1 MIRIYPYPF
10 SKNVKS
16 LPDPPPGRSREIKNF
31 ECKKYKNDYSWL
43 LKARNNLKKCFHLC
57 DICSKKFNYMRCLVK
72 NSNVQ
77 YEYNLS
83 YNTARSN
90 PEGGKEE
97 VGEHMSIAHLCGN
110 HKSFKHKN
118 ELCDVKK
125 NILKIN
131 SNASK
136 NSVDSNQSITSLKSA
151 NENSIIFSNSLN
163 HNETACLS
171 FNDDVFIFLD
181 DYPGKHSNRYKKD
194 QEKCDPLLQ
203 NVNSLKGDDLM
214 CPKFQ
219 PDDTIIHIKRH
230 FKNNVSYF
238 ACKHVNMNDL
248 YNLYDEDAK
257 YDSINIYMCD
267 NSMESFSKN
276 DCALNLSEEKEPFNL
291 TQPIII
297 TEFHEKDEEK
307 EQSQELDD
315 LRNESNDSHRY
326 ESLKRHDLNED
337 IKHIDLNLEQNG
349 NCELFN
355 VTHFCVNEE
364 FAALYASG
372 QPDKNCRTYIKND
385 TIGKINNNGMK
396 KQDKMENLK
405 KNSEKYAHRIDD
417 NCKNNNIIQKEA
429 FERMN
434 MYTHL
439 LNKEKKTRTLIDE
452 LREKLMKK
460 KNLYLESH
468 SEQNKNRSTDT
479 TQEEEKKIIAEK
491 CVEHLAPN
499 NSTKYSKETQGNS
512 APPVAGNL
520 NALGIYKRHNVNEKK
535 TINNVNIDEF
545 KSRLTNGGNLILN
558 IEGGT
563 SKGLKSIYSEAK
575 NVKGISTYSDEKEY
589 EKHVY
594 NREGVGHVKQDV
606 NIIKGRN
613 QSGCK
618 MSSSVKSHKGFKN
631 NVEKNNYDI
640 EIKSFTIDDK
650 EKRSNL
656 KLLEQIK
663 NYKLVE
669 ENKEGGIRFNGDYTR
684 SDKEGT
690 EEICEKNKSRNV
702 PEDEKLHIT
711 RTDKSKKGYKS
722 EIIAGREEKTY
733 FTDSNS
739 KKVEVRSG
747 KENSFNSKG
756 ICRKSRNAIGMNEEN
771 IVKRPLKG
779 DEKEKGNIIYG
790 KRISDKHSID
800 KRSDDESSTILRHDI
815 FNSLT
820 KNCKPGL
827 KNELKDTNRSS
838 KKENCNRSG
847 DNLPTSKEQE
857 NGSSN
862 MWSKDMFI
870 STKSNTK
877 LGSNVNSNKDDL
889 MKQTKMKG
897 YYVKDKIHV
906 NQSKGERTE
915 QEVESQDKAQATRDR
930 PREADKL
937 EHCKRK
943 NGEECSPNGISI
955 LGRETKNYAEGK
967 KQNETH
973 RCESEERLTTE
984 LKKKLSN
991 ILSSCTNRNRINI
1004 HNKIYASEMEKIRM
1018 DNNKMAYI
1026 NNNYFFNV
1034 DKGNH
1039 FENCEEQ
1046 VGKNCSMKYNFK
1058 KLDLQFC
1065 KSKNDFYSFN
1075 YMSNVLSS
1083 SSCSVSKE
1091 YISRESYESNILDEK
1106 INKLNELRK
1115 KYLLKKYLNAVLN
1128 RSQNHLVDSRRS
1140 RKVCNMDVPKLAY
1153 NAAENKIGE
1162 KTDPKKE
1169 PLGGDLHFKQ
1179 RPNEKLKI
1187 CNRDTKLCE
1196 APQSPKKQD
1205 KIPKPLAS
1213 QLEMNSV
1220 SRLEKT
1226 QSYPFEEFNL

>member
-10 SKNVKS
+10 SKYVKS
-16 LPDPPPGRSREIKNF
+16 LPDPPPGKSREIKNF
-31 ECKKYKNDYSWL
+31 ECKKYKDDYSWL
-43 LKARNNLKKCFHLC
+43 LKARSNLKKCFHLC

-90 PEGGKEE
+90 PNGGKEE
-97 VGEHMSIAHLCGN
+97 VGEHRCVAHFCGN
-110 HKSFKHKN
+110 HKSFKHSN
-118 ELCDVKK
+118 ELCDVKN

-131 SNASK
+131 SNTSK

-151 NENSIIFSNSLN
+151 NDNSIIFSNSLN
-163 HNETACLS
+163 YNKTACLS

-181 DYPGKHSNRYKKD
+181 DYPGKHSNRYKKGE
-194 QEKCDPLLQ
+194 EKCDTLLQ
-203 NVNSLKGDDLM
+203 NVNSLKGDDHM
-214 CPKFQ
+214 YPQFQ
-219 PDDTIIHIKRH
+219 SDDTIIHIKRH
-230 FKNNVSYF
+230 LKNNVSYF
-238 ACKHVNMNDL
+238 ACKHVKMNDL
-248 YNLYDEDAK
+248 SDLDDENAL
-257 YDSINIYMCD
+257 YDSINIYMSD

-276 DCALNLSEEKEPFNL
+276 DYALNSSQEKEPFNL
-291 TQPIII
+291 TQPIVISA
-297 TEFHEKDEEK
+297 FNEKDEKK
-307 EQSQELDD
+307 EQSSELDD
-315 LRNESNDSHRY
+315 LKNVSNDSHRY
-326 ESLKRHDLNED
+326 ESLKRHDLNEG
-337 IKHIDLNLEQNG
+337 IEGIDLNLEQNG

-355 VTHFCVNEE
+355 VSLFCVNEE

-372 QPDKNCRTYIKND
+372 QADKNCKSRIKSEMM
-385 TIGKINNNGMK
+385 GKIDNNGIK
-396 KQDKMENLK
+396 KKDRTENLN
-405 KNSEKYAHRIDD
+405 KNSEQDAHRIDD
-417 NCKNNNIIQKEA
+417 NCKNDNIIQKHA
-429 FERMN
+429 FKRMN
-434 MYTHL
+434 VYTNL

-452 LREKLMKK
+452 LQEKLMKR

-468 SEQNKNRSTDT
+468 SEQNNNRSADT
-479 TQEEEKKIIAEK
+479 TQEEKKKIIAEK
-491 CVEHLAPN
+491 CVQHLVAN
-499 NSTKYSKETQGNS
+499 NSTKCSKETHGNS
-512 APPVAGNL
+512 VPPVEGNL
-520 NALGIYKRHNVNEKK
+520 NALRIYKRHNVSEKK

-558 IEGGT
+558 TDGGS

-575 NVKGISTYSDEKEY
+575 NVKGKWTYSDDKEY
-589 EKHVY
+589 EKRVY
-594 NREGVGHVKQDV
+594 NRDVDHVKEDV

-613 QSGCK
+613 ESGCK
-618 MSSSVKSHKGFKN
+618 MSSFVKSHNGLKD
-631 NVEKNNYDI
+631 NVGKNNYDI

-650 EKRSNL
+650 EKSSNL

-663 NYKLVE
+663 SCNLVE
-669 ENKEGGIRFNGDYTR
+669 ENKEEGISFKGDYIHF
-684 SDKEGT
+684 DKEQT
-690 EEICEKNKSRNV
+690 EDIYEKNKSRNV
-702 PEDEKLHIT
+702 PEDEKLHIST
-711 RTDKSKKGYKS
+711 TDKSEKRYKS
-722 EIIAGREEKTY
+722 QIFAEREEKTY
-733 FTDSNS
+733 FTDSNF
-739 KKVEVRSG
+739 KKVEVSSG
-747 KENSFNSKG
+747 NENSFNSKG
-756 ICRKSRNAIGMNEEN
+756 ICRKNKNVNGMNEEN
-771 IVKRPLKG
+771 VVKRPLEG

-790 KRISDKHSID
+790 KRISDKHSSD
-800 KRSDDESSTILRHDI
+800 KRSGHESSTILRHDI

-820 KNCKPGL
+820 QNCKPGL
-827 KNELKDTNRSS
+827 KNELKDTNSSS
-838 KKENCNRSG
+838 KKENCNRNG
-847 DNLPTSKEQE
+847 DNLSISKEQE

-877 LGSNVNSNKDDL
+877 LGDNVNSNKDDSK
-889 MKQTKMKG
+889 KQTKVKG
-897 YYVKDKIHV
+897 YYVKDKIHE
-906 NQSKGERTE
+906 NQGKGEPTE
-915 QEVESQDKAQATRDR
+915 QQGESQNEAQTTCDR
-930 PREADKL
+930 PKEADKL
-937 EHCKRK
+937 EHCKKK
-943 NGEECSPNGISI
+943 NGEKYSPDGISI
-955 LGRETKNYAEGK
+955 LGRGTKNYGERK
-967 KQNETH
+967 KQNQTNKN
-973 RCESEERLTTE
+973 ESEERLTTE

-991 ILSSCTNRNRINI
+991 ILSSCTNPNKINI
-1004 HNKIYASEMEKIRM
+1004 HNKIYASEMEKIKM

-1034 DKGNH
+1034 DKGKH
-1039 FENCEEQ
+1039 LENCEEQ
-1046 VGKNCSMKYNFK
+1046 VAKNSSMKYNFK

-1091 YISRESYESNILDEK
+1091 YTFRESYESNILDEK

-1128 RSQNHLVDSRRS
+1128 RSKNNFVDSRTS
-1140 RKVCNMDVPKLAY
+1140 KKVCNMDVPKLAY
-1153 NAAENKIGE
+1153 NAAKNKIGE

-1169 PLGGDLHFKQ
+1169 PLGGGLHYKQ

-1187 CNRDTKLCE
+1187 CKRETKLCQ

-1213 QLEMNSV
+1213 QLDINSV

>member
-10 SKNVKS
+10 SKYVKS
-16 LPDPPPGRSREIKNF
+16 LPDPPPGKSREIKNF

-43 LKARNNLKKCFHLC
+43 LKAKSNLKKCFHLC

-90 PEGGKEE
+90 PKGGKEE
-97 VGEHMSIAHLCGN
+97 VGEHMSVAPLCGN

-118 ELCDVKK
+118 ELCDVKN

-151 NENSIIFSNSLN
+151 NDNSIIFSNSLN

-171 FNDDVFIFLD
+171 FDDDVFIFID

-194 QEKCDPLLQ
+194 EEKCDTLLQ

-214 CPKFQ
+214 CPQFQ
-219 PDDTIIHIKRH
+219 LDDTIIHIKRH
-230 FKNNVSYF
+230 FKNDVSYF
-238 ACKHVNMNDL
+238 ACKHVKMNEL
-248 YNLYDEDAK
+248 YNLDDESAK

-276 DCALNLSEEKEPFNL
+276 DCALNSSEEKEPFSL

-297 TEFHEKDEEK
+297 TTFNEKDEKK
-307 EQSQELDD
+307 EQNQELDD
-315 LRNESNDSHRY
+315 LKNVSNDGHRY
-326 ESLKRHDLNED
+326 ESLKRHDLNEG
-337 IKHIDLNLEQNG
+337 IKRIDLNLEQNG
-349 NCELFN
+349 NYELFN
-355 VTHFCVNEE
+355 VSHFCVNEE
-364 FAALYASG
+364 FPALYASG
-372 QPDKNCRTYIKND
+372 QADKNCKSHIKNESMR
-385 TIGKINNNGMK
+385 KINNNGIEE
-396 KQDKMENLK
+396 QDRMENLN
-405 KNSEKYAHRIDD
+405 KNSEQYARRIDD
-417 NCKNNNIIQKEA
+417 NCKKDNIIQKHA
-429 FERMN
+429 FKRMN
-434 MYTHL
+434 TYTNL

-452 LREKLMKK
+452 LREKLMKR

-468 SEQNKNRSTDT
+468 SEQNKNISADT
-479 TQEEEKKIIAEK
+479 TQEEKKKIIAEK
-491 CVEHLAPN
+491 CVQNLAAN
-499 NSTKYSKETQGNS
+499 NSTKCSKETHGNS
-512 APPVAGNL
+512 VPPVSGNL
-520 NALGIYKRHNVNEKK
+520 NALRIYKRHNVSEKK

-545 KSRLTNGGNLILN
+545 KSRLTNSGNLILN
-558 IEGGT
+558 IEGSG

-575 NVKGISTYSDEKEY
+575 NVKGKSTYSDDKEY

-594 NREGVGHVKQDV
+594 NRDVGHVKQDV
-606 NIIKGRN
+606 NIITGRN

-618 MSSSVKSHKGFKN
+618 MSSFVKSHKGFKD
-631 NVEKNNYDI
+631 NVGKNNYDI

-650 EKRSNL
+650 EKSSNL

-663 NYKLVE
+663 SYKLVE
-669 ENKEGGIRFNGDYTR
+669 ENKEGGITFKGYYTPF
-684 SDKEGT
+684 DKERT
-690 EEICEKNKSRNV
+690 EDICEKNKSRNA
-702 PEDEKLHIT
+702 PEDEKLHIS
-711 RTDKSKKGYKS
+711 RKDKSKKRYKS
-722 EIIAGREEKTY
+722 QIIAGREEKTY

-739 KKVEVRSG
+739 KKVEVSSG
-747 KENSFNSKG
+747 NENSFNSKG
-756 ICRKSRNAIGMNEEN
+756 ICRKSKNAIGMNEEN
-771 IVKRPLKG
+771 VVKMPLKG

-790 KRISDKHSID
+790 KRINDKHSSD
-800 KRSDDESSTILRHDI
+800 KRSGLESSTILRHSI
-815 FNSLT
+815 FNSLRQ
-820 KNCKPGL
+820 NCKPGL
-827 KNELKDTNRSS
+827 KNELKDTNSSS
-838 KKENCNRSG
+838 KKENGDRSG

-862 MWSKDMFI
+862 VWSKDMFI

-877 LGSNVNSNKDDL
+877 LGNNVNSNKDDL
-889 MKQTKMKG
+889 MKETKMKG
-897 YYVKDKIHV
+897 YYVRDKIYV
-906 NQSKGERTE
+906 NQIKGERTE
-915 QEVESQDKAQATRDR
+915 QMGESQDEVQTTRDT
-930 PREADKL
+930 PQEADKL
-937 EHCKRK
+937 KRCKKK
-943 NGEECSPNGISI
+943 NGK
-955 LGRETKNYAEGK
+955 ETKNYGERK
-967 KQNETH
+967 KQNETNKN
-973 RCESEERLTTE
+973 ESEERLTTE

-991 ILSSCTNRNRINI
+991 ILSSCTNPNKINI
-1004 HNKIYASEMEKIRM
+1004 HNKIYASEMEKIKM

-1046 VGKNCSMKYNFK
+1046 VAKNSSMKYNFK

-1065 KSKNDFYSFN
+1065 KNKNDFYSFN

-1091 YISRESYESNILDEK
+1091 YIFRESYESNILDEK
-1106 INKLNELRK
+1106 INKLSELRK

-1128 RSQNHLVDSRRS
+1128 KSKNHFVDSKTS
-1140 RKVCNMDVPKLAY
+1140 KKVCNMDVPKLAY
-1153 NAAENKIGE
+1153 NAAKNKIGE
-1162 KTDPKKE
+1162 KADPKKE

-1187 CNRDTKLCE
+1187 CKRDTKLCQ
-1196 APQSPKKQD
+1196 APQSPKRQD

-1213 QLEMNSV
+1213 QLEINSV